1 MTSLSFWT
9 TFYAMMSTD
18 LRVVWTIFLVLQLVN
33 TVNSP
38 GAHVRDA
45 HAAENSHEYMCT
57 PSARVDPPP
66 LQYSRHQLLSVPPSG
81 LDATAQSTI
90 RQLGIGYRLPKMR
103 THRAGRRKQN
113 PIRII
118 DNINSLST
126 QTNFTHP
133 NSTATGR
140 SDNHRHRDLISVSL
154 QPDSQSSNTGFR
166 IALFNAQSVGSSE
179 KHAKIS
185 TFVSD
190 NGIDLLFIT
199 ATWLNPRG
207 DEAKIA
213 LPDCLSY
220 WMKTSSNAGVLISPA
235 PWTGSTSRTMSSTL
249 NIPARSL
256 PSTSFWRSAS
266 SESILQRKFQRM
278 CERWTAV

>member
-18 LRVVWTIFLVLQLVN
+18 SRVVWTIFLLLQLVN
-33 TVNSP
+33 TINSP
-38 GAHVRDA
+38 GTHVPLPDA
-45 HAAENSHEYMCT
+45 HAAEKLHGYMCT

-118 DNINSLST
+118 DNSRSDNINALPLSY
-126 QTNFTHP
+126 QTTLP
-133 NSTATGR
+133 NSTAATGI

-154 QPDSQSSNTGFR
+154 QPDSQSFNAGVRT
-166 IALFNAQSVGSSE
+166 ALFNAQSVGSSE
-179 KHAKIS
+179 KRAEIS

-190 NGIDLLFIT
+190 NGIEAFCST
-199 ATWLNPRG
+199 A
-207 DEAKIA
+207 
-213 LPDCLSY
+213 Y
-220 WMKTSSNAGVLISPA
+220 
-235 PWTGSTSRTMSSTL
+235 
-249 NIPARSL
+249 
-256 PSTSFWRSAS
+256 SFA
-266 SESILQRKFQRM
+266 
-278 CERWTAV
+278 

>member
-18 LRVVWTIFLVLQLVN
+18 SRVVWTIFLLLQLVN
-33 TVNSP
+33 TINSP
-38 GAHVRDA
+38 GAHVLDA
-45 HAAENSHEYMCT
+45 HAAEKSHEYMCT
-57 PSARVDPPP
+57 PSARVDPPASPP

-118 DNINSLST
+118 DNSRSDNINALPLSS
-126 QTNFTHP
+126 QTTLP
-133 NSTATGR
+133 NSTAATGL
-140 SDNHRHRDLISVSL
+140 SDNRRHRDLISVSL
-154 QPDSQSSNTGFR
+154 QPDSQSFNADFR
-166 IALFNAQSVGSSE
+166 TALFNAQSVGSSE
-179 KHAKIS
+179 KRAEIS

-190 NGIDLLFIT
+190 NGIDMLFIT
-199 ATWLNPRG
+199 ETWLNPRG

-213 LPDCLSY
+213 DLAPSGY
-220 WMKTSSNAGVLISPA
+220 SARSSPA
-235 PWTGSTSRTMSSTL
+235 APVVVGSLSFSETHSRQ
-249 NIPARSL
+249 I
-256 PSTSFWRSAS
+256 
-266 SESILQRKFQRM
+266 
-278 CERWTAV
+278 

>member
-1 MTSLSFWT
+1 
-9 TFYAMMSTD
+9 
-18 LRVVWTIFLVLQLVN
+18 
-33 TVNSP
+33 
-38 GAHVRDA
+38 
-45 HAAENSHEYMCT
+45 MCT

-66 LQYSRHQLLSVPPSG
+66 LQYSRHQLLPVPPSG

-90 RQLGIGYRLPKMR
+90 RQLGIGYGLPKMR

-118 DNINSLST
+118 DNSRSDNINASST

-154 QPDSQSSNTGFR
+154 QPDSQSSNAGFR

-179 KHAKIS
+179 KREEIS

-190 NGIDLLFIT
+190 SGIDLLFIT
-199 ATWLNPRG
+199 ETWLNPRG

-213 LPDCLSY
+213 EF
-220 WMKTSSNAGVLISPA
+220 A
-235 PWTGSTSRTMSSTL
+235 PSGYS
-249 NIPARSL
+249 ARSFPRRSRGGGL
-256 PSTSFWRSAS
+256 AVIFRDTLATNLTYKTKFDFDHTSFELIQVSVTLQTSALHFMCMYRPPPS
-266 SESILQRKFQRM
+266 RKNKL
-278 CERWTAV
+278 TDS